1 MQKKKININCQKIF
15 FDFDGVIVDSNK
27 FKEKAITESIK
38 ELNLKKDYIEDAISY
53 FNTHAGVGRKRKLL
67 KFFNINYTEK
77 ILEIYSK
84 KCIKYFS
91 QASPTLGLLN
101 FIKALNKFHPSVKLY
116 ILSGGNLEE
125 INCFLKSNNMENL
138 FFKIL
143 FDNFSKSQ
151 HLINE
156 EADKNDIFFGDSKG
170 DLNTAR
176 KHSLCFILVKG
187 FCSSKSKPE
196 HSDEQY
202 AKISIE
208 NFSNILINK

>member
-1 MQKKKININCQKIF
+1 MNNKAININCQKVF

-27 FKEKAITESIK
+27 FKENAIKESIE
-38 ELNLKKDYIEDAISY
+38 ELNLSKDKIDAAISY
-53 FNTHAGVGRKRKLL
+53 FNAHAGVGRKRKLL
-67 KFFNINYTEK
+67 KFFNKNDTEK

-84 KCIKYFS
+84 KCINYFS
-91 QASPTLGLLN
+91 KASPTLGFED
-101 FIKALNKFHPSVKLY
+101 FIKELKKFYPSIKLY

-125 INCFLKSNNMENL
+125 INCFLKANQMENL

-143 FDNFSKSQ
+143 FDNLSKSQ

-170 DLNTAR
+170 DLKTAR

-187 FCSSKSKPE
+187 FCSSESKPE
-196 HSDEQY
+196 YIDEQY